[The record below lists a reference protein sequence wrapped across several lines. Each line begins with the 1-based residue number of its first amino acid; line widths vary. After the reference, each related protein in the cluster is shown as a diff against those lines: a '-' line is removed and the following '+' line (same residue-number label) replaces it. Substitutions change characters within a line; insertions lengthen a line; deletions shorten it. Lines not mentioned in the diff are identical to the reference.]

1 MELWLLGGGAVV
13 LIALTL
19 WIVWPAEYVETT
31 GDDFR
36 NEEDLLMTP
45 QGDEFED
52 QYTSATADL
61 SAGGVATAID
71 AMQEEEAGAAR
82 PSEPPTNA
90 EPTPYGAAG
99 ESWSSPTIAREGATD
114 VAVTP
119 ASSSMG
125 SQGAT
130 DVAVTAT
137 SPGAWSEQQ
146 GAWSEPQAGR
156 RLAQPRTIGIGA
168 AIVLAIA
175 SAAFGAWLYARWQ
188 RRRNAP
194 INRVRR
200 GLRESQKELSSRLHD
215 AQQDLGSS
223 LRHSQKDL
231 RSSLRHSQKEL
242 RSSRFADAVRG

>member
-82 PSEPPTNA
+82 PAEPPTNA

-99 ESWSSPTIAREGATD
+99 ES
-114 VAVTP
+114 
-119 ASSSMG
+119 
-125 SQGAT
+125 
-130 DVAVTAT
+130 
-137 SPGAWSEQQ
+137 
-146 GAWSEPQAGR
+146 
-156 RLAQPRTIGIGA
+156 
-168 AIVLAIA
+168 
-175 SAAFGAWLYARWQ
+175 
-188 RRRNAP
+188 
-194 INRVRR
+194 
-200 GLRESQKELSSRLHD
+200 
-215 AQQDLGSS
+215 
-223 LRHSQKDL
+223 
-231 RSSLRHSQKEL
+231 
-242 RSSRFADAVRG
+242 